1 MVSVWLVTTGFVIAT
16 FVTTKMRG
24 YKKMPPAL
32 RDAIAADAIFGAL
45 LLLRMLLML
54 LFSVP
59 NAGCG
64 CKSFR

>member
-1 MVSVWLVTTGFVIAT
+1 MVSVWLVTTGFVIAM

-45 LLLRMLLML
+45 LLLRMLLM
-54 LFSVP
+54 
-59 NAGCG
+59 
-64 CKSFR
+64 

>member
-32 RDAIAADAIFGAL
+32 RDAIA
-45 LLLRMLLML
+45 RMRFLAR
-54 LFSVP
+54 FFYC
-59 NAGCG
+59 AC
-64 CKSFR
+64 F